1 MNGRVLYGA
10 PQTYTPHNVR
20 QNILV
25 NQNPSTAVAV
35 SNGNAKPAKS
45 PAKRIGQ
52 MAGAAALSLGLVCT
66 FGLPAYAVSSENNG
80 LRADGFTDAAPGQVL
95 KTNLSDEA
103 APAIVDTVGEVDS
116 EVLAQERQDKADKK
130 AAEAAKKAADAAA
143 ATAAGV
149 GSSVVGAAPSAPTG
163 QDVPAGVGAA
173 GIVSAALAQLG
184 QFQDCTALVERS
196 LQAVGIPAGDL
207 GTQIH
212 EYTALGGVE
221 VFDGAYAPGDVL
233 VWSGR
238 HVAVYIGNGQAV
250 HGGYGGNQTVVAG
263 AFLDG
268 TPSGVVRFG

>member
-1 MNGRVLYGA
+1 M
-10 PQTYTPHNVR
+10 
-20 QNILV
+20 

-35 SNGNAKPAKS
+35 SSGNAKPAKS
-45 PAKRIGQ
+45 PVKRIGQ

-143 ATAAGV
+143 TAAGV
-149 GSSVVGAAPSAPTG
+149 GSSVAGAAPSAPTG